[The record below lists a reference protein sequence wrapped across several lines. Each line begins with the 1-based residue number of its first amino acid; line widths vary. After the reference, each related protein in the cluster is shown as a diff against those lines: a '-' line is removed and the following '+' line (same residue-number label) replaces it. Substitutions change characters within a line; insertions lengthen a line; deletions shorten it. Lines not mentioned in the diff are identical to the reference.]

1 MIVPGLSQ
9 EELVELEELQ
19 QVHALISMPGWKTR
33 IQPLMQAQVEDAH
46 ENMVGN
52 LSNDPMTYMRLQLRW
67 QQREAMLRAVLGYID
82 ECEQR
87 RTRILEEIK
96 EREKLA
102 AGDSSGVPIEE
113 YA

>member
-1 MIVPGLSQ
+1 MIPGLSE

-19 QVHALISMPGWKTR
+19 QVHALLTMPGWKTR
-33 IQPLMQAQVEDAH
+33 ILPLLHSGVQAAH
-46 ENMVGN
+46 EAMLGN
-52 LSNDPMTYMRLQLRW
+52 LSSDPMTYMRNQIKW
-67 QQREAMLRAVLGYID
+67 QQREYMLRDVLGYID

-96 EREKLA
+96 EREKIA

>member
-1 MIVPGLSQ
+1 MITPGLS
-9 EELVELEELQ
+9 EDELIELEELQ
-19 QVHALISMPGWKTR
+19 QVHALITMPGWKTR
-33 IQPLMQAQVEDAH
+33 IQPLMQAQVEDAK
-46 ENMVGN
+46 ESMVGN
-52 LSNDPMTYMRLQLRW
+52 ISNDPMTYMRLQLRW
-67 QQREAMLRAVLGYID
+67 QQREAMLRALLGYID

-96 EREKLA
+96 EREKIA